1 MIELDHLEKKFQIGD
16 QVVHAL
22 DDVSLKIEQGEYIA
36 VMGPSGSG
44 KSTLMN
50 ILGLLDRA
58 NSGDYMLDGIN
69 VSTLEEAERTTLR
82 SQKIGFVF
90 QSYHLVPR
98 LSARENIEL
107 PMMLSG
113 IPAQQR
119 KQAVDDILDKLH
131 LMDRAHHS
139 PNQLSG
145 GQLQRV
151 AIGRAI
157 VMKPSILLADEPTGN
172 LDSTSGEGV
181 TQLLESLNAEGITLM
196 VVTHDATLGARAKRQ
211 LNMLDGRIV

>member
-1 MIELDHLEKKFQIGD
+1 MIELKHLEKRFQIGD
-16 QVVHAL
+16 QTVHAL
-22 DDVSLKIEQGEYIA
+22 DDVSLRIEQGEYIA

-69 VSTLEEAERTTLR
+69 AGKLNEAERTRLR
-82 SQKIGFVF
+82 SEKIGFVF

-98 LSARENIEL
+98 LTARENIEL

-113 IPAQQR
+113 IAGKAR
-119 KQAVDDILDKLH
+119 KQKVDDVLAKLDL
-131 LMDRAHHS
+131 LDRAHHS

-145 GQLQRV
+145 GQRQRV

-172 LDSTSGEGV
+172 LDSKSGEGV

-196 VVTHDATLGARAKRQ
+196 VVTHDTTLGARANRQ

>member
-1 MIELDHLEKKFQIGD
+1 MIELKHLEKKFHIGD

-22 DDVSLKIEQGEYIA
+22 DDVSLRIEQGEYIA

-58 NSGDYMLDGIN
+58 NSGDYLLDGIN
-69 VSTLEEAERTTLR
+69 ASALGEAERTRLR
-82 SQKIGFVF
+82 SDKIGFVF

-98 LSARENIEL
+98 LTARENVEL

-113 IPAQQR
+113 IPVKQR
-119 KQAVDDILDKLH
+119 KKTVDDVLDKLN

-145 GQLQRV
+145 GQRQRV

-172 LDSTSGEGV
+172 LDSKSGEEV
-181 TQLLESLNAEGITLM
+181 TKLLESLNDEGITLM
-196 VVTHDATLGARAKRQ
+196 IVTHDPTLGARARRQ